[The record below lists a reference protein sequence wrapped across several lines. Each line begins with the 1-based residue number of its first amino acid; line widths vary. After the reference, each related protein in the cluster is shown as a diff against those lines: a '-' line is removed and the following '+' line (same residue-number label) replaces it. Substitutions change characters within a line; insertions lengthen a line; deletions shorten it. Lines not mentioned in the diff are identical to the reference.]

1 MVDARAGTERSDG
14 ARLPTREAVLD
25 AALAT
30 FTQHTYGGTR
40 MALVAER
47 AGVAVGSIYR
57 HFPSKEALGN
67 AVFRRWKGRLLGYLR
82 DAAGSDEPVRDSFG
96 RLWRALLAFASDHPE
111 AFAFLEYQQHEGYL
125 DAESTALTDQ
135 VMAVGVDLIVRGQK
149 AGEIRADEPTVLVAL
164 VYGAFVGLSR
174 RVMSDPRLG
183 AAELTAAEAAVWDLL
198 HARPS

>member
-1 MVDARAGTERSDG
+1 MARVGTQRSDG
-14 ARLPTREAVLD
+14 TRLPTREAVLD

-30 FTQHTYGGTR
+30 FTEYTYGGTR

-67 AVFRRWKGRLLGYLR
+67 AVFRRWKGRVLRYLR
-82 DAAGSDEPVRDSFG
+82 DAIGPDEPVRDSFG

-125 DAESTALTDQ
+125 DAESTALTDEIT
-135 VMAVGVDLIVRGQK
+135 AVGVDLIVRGQR
-149 AGEIRADEPTVLVAL
+149 AGEIRPDEPTVLVAL

-174 RVMSDPRLG
+174 RVMTDPRLG
-183 AAELTAAEAAVWDLL
+183 PAELAAAEAAVWDLL
-198 HARPS
+198 RARP